1 MEVSVLVV
9 DDERSIRETISGIL
23 RDEGYKVFTADSIK
37 GMKNY
42 VERQYFHCVLLDLWL
57 PDGNG
62 LEYISYLKEK
72 LPGCAIIVITGH
84 GKSEHAVRAIKEG
97 AYDFL
102 EKPFSMDRLLITVD
116 KALKETIRLRSHLE
130 EKDQLLGESK
140 AMLQVKDLIHKVA
153 RTDANILVIGESGTG
168 KELVARSIHALSNRA
183 EGLFVDIN
191 CAGLPEDLVEAE
203 LFGYEKGAFTSAT
216 QRKLGKI
223 ELAHGGTLF
232 LDEISELSQ
241 RAQAKL
247 LRVLET
253 KELTRLGGTQVV
265 KSDFR
270 LICAS
275 NKDLLQEVREG
286 RFREDLYHRI
296 STFLINLPPLRERGE
311 DILLLAEHF
320 LGLYLRKY
328 GKGEKYISEGAKRL
342 LLSYP
347 WKGNV
352 RELKNLMERLAI
364 LHEGTQITEKDLRHL
379 IGFQHTGEDL
389 NSLLLET
396 DLRKAKQEFER
407 IFIERKLREYGYDLK
422 KTAEAIG
429 IDLSNLYRKIKQYE
443 IEVGKA

>member
-1 MEVSVLVV
+1 MEVSILVV
-9 DDERSIRETISGIL
+9 DDERSIRDTLKVIL
-23 RDEGYKVFTADSIK
+23 EEEGYRVFTTDSIK

-42 VERQYFHCVLLDLWL
+42 IERQYFHCVLLDLWL

-62 LEYISYLKEK
+62 LEYITYLKEN
-72 LPGCAIIVITGH
+72 LPGSAIIVITGH
-84 GKSEHAVRAIKEG
+84 GKSEHAVRAVKEG

-116 KALKETIRLRSHLE
+116 RALKETIRQRRDLE
-130 EKDQLLGESK
+130 ERDQLIGESK
-140 AMLQVKDLIHKVA
+140 AMLQVKDLMVKVA
-153 RTDANILVIGESGTG
+153 KTDANVLVIGESGTG
-168 KELVARSIHALSNRA
+168 KELVARNIHALSNRA
-183 EGLFVDIN
+183 GGPFVDIN

-232 LDEISELSQ
+232 LDEISELSP

-253 KELTRLGGTQVV
+253 KELTRLGGTQVI

-275 NKDLLQEVREG
+275 NKDLLQEVKEG

-296 STFLINLPPLRERGE
+296 STFLINIPPLRERGE

-320 LGLYLRKY
+320 LSLYLKKY
-328 GKGEKYISEGAKRL
+328 GTGEKYLSQEAKRL

-352 RELKNLMERLAI
+352 RELKNLMERLAL
-364 LHEGTQITEKDLRHL
+364 LHEGAQITEKDLRHL
-379 IGFQHTGEDL
+379 TGFQHTAEDI
-389 NSLLLET
+389 NRLLFEK
-396 DLRKAKQEFER
+396 DLKRAKQEFER
-407 IFIERKLREYGYDLK
+407 IFIERKLREYNYDLK
-422 KTAEAIG
+422 RTAEAIG
-429 IDLSNLYRKIKQYE
+429 IDLSNLYRKIRQYE
-443 IEVGKA
+443 IEVESP